1 MSNYA
6 EIIYPPDDKNDYP
19 ILLAEYLFNRFMK
32 EYTEDGS
39 MPKILDIGC
48 SRGTALKNFAKFGEL
63 ELHGIDR
70 RDEDYE
76 GFHFQECNLETEQI
90 PYPDNTFDIIYN
102 KSVLEHVFNAENF
115 LSESLRVL
123 KPGGIFIGLTPDW
136 ESTHKIFFDDF
147 THVRPWTK
155 KGLRDGLNIMGFKN
169 GKCEF
174 FYQLPFT
181 WKYPSLVFI
190 PKLIS
195 LLPDFLK
202 WKTKEHRNTKDRKL
216 IRFSKEVMLLSTGS
230 K

>member
-6 EIIYPPDDKNDYP
+6 DIIYPPDENNSYP

-32 EYTEDGS
+32 KYTENGNI
-39 MPKILDIGC
+39 PKILDIGC
-48 SRGTALKNFAKFGEL
+48 SRGTALKNFAKFGNL

-70 RDEDYE
+70 RDENYE
-76 GFHFQECNLETEQI
+76 GFNFKECNLETEKI

-155 KGLRDGLNIMGFKN
+155 KGLRDGLNIMGFKD

-181 WKYPSLVFI
+181 WKYPNLVFI
-190 PKLIS
+190 PKLIA

-216 IRFSKEVMLLSTGS
+216 VRFSKEIMLLSTGT